1 MPDRV
6 TPQDRFVEDAA
17 PARVPARRGT
27 GTNLLIPDG
36 QMQKM
41 RLCMRAAQLRAQHKT
56 YRQIA
61 VDLGLETPALAQTA
75 VKQGL
80 SLMPQEDLQDLH
92 RMQVLQLDRVGRK
105 LWSVVENPP
114 PLVSQGKVMWKDE
127 EAGVPFPDEA
137 VRVQALRELRQLL
150 ADIRKFRG
158 IDAPKRSVSVL
169 AEIPVAD
176 IQAHLAELREQLR
189 SELGEGAGDILG
201 AVPGLVAGVLG

>member
-1 MPDRV
+1 MRDRAS
-6 TPQDRFVEDAA
+6 PQDQFVEDAA
-17 PARVPARRGT
+17 PVHVPGT
-27 GTNLLIPDG
+27 GISLRISEG
-36 QMQKM
+36 SMEKM

-61 VDLGLETPALAQTA
+61 VALGLPTPAMAQTA

-80 SLMPQEDLQDLH
+80 SIMPQEDLQDLH

-105 LWSVVENPP
+105 LWGVVENPP

-127 EAGVPFPDEA
+127 EAGIPFPDEA

-176 IQAHLAELREQLR
+176 IQAHLAELREKLAE
-189 SELGEGAGDILG
+189 ELGEGAGDILG
-201 AVPGLVAGVLG
+201 AIPGLAFPGGSG